1 MFLNNED
8 MPFELDTAITGGT
21 VVTAGAE
28 RRLDV
33 GIRAGRIAALAEPG
47 TLAPAREQI
56 PAAGLIVLPGG
67 IDTHT
72 HIRWPVPGAP
82 DSLDDFRTGTMA
94 AAVGGTTTVIDFVP
108 QPRDRSHWAA
118 ASERLA
124 EASGQAV
131 VDFSFHPIVTAAD
144 PGTLAD
150 IPRLIDAGM
159 GWFKVYTTSEH
170 PLDDGE
176 IRSISLAIAEGGG
189 LAGFHA
195 ENHGIIERSRHAV
208 GARYDYATSAFPQ
221 SRPAAAESESIAMVT
236 HFAREFGAPVFIYH
250 VSSTAA
256 LRAISAAR
264 TLGTDVFAET
274 CTHYLTF
281 DDSVYRRADAWKY
294 VITPPLRDAANSEA
308 LWAALGAG
316 ELQCIASDHCAY
328 SSAHK
333 LPGDRFESMPPGA
346 PGISARLPFAWSRG
360 VAAGRLGAVEYA
372 ELTATNAARLLG
384 IYPRKGVI
392 EVGSDADLVLFDPAR
407 QWVWPAVGAGLGSD
421 YDPYAGLPGTGLPV
435 LTLSRGRVVARDGQP
450 AGTPARGEFV
460 PQTASRLA
468 AR

>member
-195 ENHGIIERSRHAV
+195 ENHGIIFLDELDKVHPV
-208 GARYDYATSAFPQ
+208 TGASIPSIWNGVRLPEVTHN
-221 SRPAAAESESIAMVT
+221 SRPFQPA
-236 HFAREFGAPVFIYH
+236 FG
-250 VSSTAA
+250 SSM
-256 LRAISAAR
+256 RPS
-264 TLGTDVFAET
+264 
-274 CTHYLTF
+274 
-281 DDSVYRRADAWKY
+281 K
-294 VITPPLRDAANSEA
+294 
-308 LWAALGAG
+308 
-316 ELQCIASDHCAY
+316 
-328 SSAHK
+328 
-333 LPGDRFESMPPGA
+333 
-346 PGISARLPFAWSRG
+346 PFAKNPIG
-360 VAAGRLGAVEYA
+360 
-372 ELTATNAARLLG
+372 
-384 IYPRKGVI
+384 
-392 EVGSDADLVLFDPAR
+392 
-407 QWVWPAVGAGLGSD
+407 
-421 YDPYAGLPGTGLPV
+421 
-435 LTLSRGRVVARDGQP
+435 
-450 AGTPARGEFV
+450 
-460 PQTASRLA
+460 
-468 AR
+468 